1 MIISLIAAVAG
12 NHVIGKD
19 NDLVWSL
26 PKDMKYFMDTTEQHC
41 ILTGRRNYESI
52 PKKYRPLKNRINIV
66 ITRSKNYD
74 APGAIVVSSISE
86 GIAFAKEK
94 GEKELF
100 IIGGGT
106 IYCQT
111 LKWADRLYITEVKGE
126 FEGDTYFPEFNKSEW
141 NEVSR
146 KPNMSDD
153 KHAMDYDF
161 VVYERKEKRN
171 KT

>member
-1 MIISLIAAVAG
+1 MIISLIAAVAE
-12 NHVIGKD
+12 NQVIGKD

-26 PKDMKYFMDTTEQHC
+26 PKDMKYFMDTTERHC
-41 ILTGRRNYESI
+41 ILTGRKNYESI
-52 PKKYRPLKNRINIV
+52 PEKYRPLNNRTNII
-66 ITRSKNYD
+66 ITRSENYD

-86 GIAFAKEK
+86 GIEYAKQK

-100 IIGGGT
+100 VIGGGT

-126 FEGDTYFPEFNKSEW
+126 FEGDTYFPEFDKTEW

-146 KPNMSDD
+146 NSNKSDE
-153 KHAMDYDF
+153 KHAVAYDF
-161 VVYERKEKRN
+161 VVYERKRE
-171 KT
+171 